1 MYEING
7 NQLTKEQLEN
17 IVSFTNM
24 SFEDYLAEHPEI
36 IEIEDVV
43 EDPTE
48 AVAEDAAVVAAEEEA
63 AESTDLQSES
73 FLLDADSSKLQLNK
87 DFKLLDDLIASPE
100 AMNKLELSEAI
111 DYNYKEANSGMQ
123 IEQQLENKFNE
134 RYAKWGFDFEQSGI
148 GDYLTVSTNDPNR
161 EEQLTKEF
169 SVGNG
174 GVLDKEGLAEMEAW
188 MKANKKEKVLGYT
201 NEIENFEVN
210 DLLDLVKS
218 KDIKLEDID
227 TEEERSTPTET
238 TNKFLEEL
246 SKKVY
251 ASEGL
256 DYDDYKT
263 EIENQKYYDKEI
275 ALINKINQEAQEF
288 GDKREDN
295 STGYETVEDE
305 NGNLITVAKPGT
317 SQSYIDNYKAT
328 EEEIKEFPNLFNKD
342 GSIIDGVAGRYS
354 TAKVDRLNYIKNEL
368 EAKQENPAINL
379 KSGAWQVAQDKRNKL
394 VREAKEKTE
403 VEIETQVKEVKNIIA
418 DNTQKFEKI
427 TGTSFADRETYFD
440 QYTAQQED
448 IKRQI
453 DIITK
458 GDENYEPQTQEE
470 FDALNSLIT
479 RSQDLY
485 KNDIEPVESIMK
497 GIDYAGA
504 EVTHLAELGNQVQL
518 ILNYDNLRNSI
529 DKKYV
534 DDTFEGF
541 LNYAYSQASEGR
553 VNQEFYKFAYGVN
566 DVNNEEDL
574 ANASKKIAL
583 EKAYSQGLL
592 TTKVFSDYQNA
603 QTVSEQMQLLGQ
615 NPIEIMASLW
625 AGSMSQFWN
634 TGSNLFLPI
643 LGSTTAAGVALG
655 FAGGPFAEI
664 TVPVGFVGGIK
675 TGLTSWSAITG
686 FSMEMGAAFS
696 TVAGQNNIDL
706 TDQDQVIAML
716 KNPDLVKQAEKLGK
730 DRGVPI
736 GLMSIIGSAAA
747 GAVAKPLATGYKAI
761 GRQIAAGMVIDP
773 ITEGIGE
780 TLAMVNA
787 GEELKWTE
795 VTNEMLGGQ
804 FGKMAGMKA
813 AIIKNNLAS
822 SQTNLAKSLTNL
834 DNLVKGNYKQSDIE
848 KFVFQMVK
856 KGRITNE
863 EATEI
868 LENSETNSATNNAIN
883 NSKTTL
889 AGKIGAKAKSAVGLG
904 INNISRQRIADLIK
918 TKKTINSEDNSIKN
932 NDLLKDID
940 AEINEI
946 LTTGKVKTD
955 TEIVTQKDYLQK
967 YFSQLSTGSRLMKQ
981 LFGQDVEIIDL
992 MSGKENIP
1000 QEVIDEIGE
1009 DNLDGFIANIGKT
1022 GAITDIA
1029 VGDKQY
1035 ILVDSNRI
1043 NAYGKAQLNAD
1054 SKDKLA
1060 FGAKSIS
1067 HEILHAILD
1076 RSLADEELDTA
1087 ADSLFKY
1094 MEEESKKENGAITAG
1109 TWNAIKQRL
1118 SGYERTRRNV
1128 VNPQLDSSGF
1138 IIEEDEDGNFFGT
1151 DKKAEDITAEEEY
1164 DALRNYNQEVFT
1176 NISDAINDGD
1186 LKYERQNKGFWQGM
1200 SDKLTDF
1207 FKYTIGAERE
1217 NIDYESLKTPEGA
1230 FDFIKNYNSAFAN
1243 DQSRRFRRGAVNEAL
1258 IAGRKQVGKDAQEG
1272 KIKPVRE
1279 SKASDMFNELPGERN
1294 PDGSY
1299 KINKKKWDRSRSK
1312 RTALKMIQQGE
1323 FDGLLG
1329 NVLLPGDNI
1338 YNIPKS
1344 RIINTAR
1351 GLVQDHVNNFNPEEN
1366 DSLWAWTNSQI
1377 RNKVLRAIEIE
1388 AGKDPKTKV
1397 VSTDEQIGSAEDQRT
1412 RGDVLVAEDQNIE
1425 ERIDEQDRLARE
1437 EKKVRSSKLKNILN
1451 LSDEVKNKVVRGVK
1465 AFLKSPKRP
1474 SFNFKGK
1481 KGAKSF
1487 LKAFRDDIKST
1498 LTSDMEK
1505 TFPKLKRGDKVGNK
1519 AAVRQ
1524 YLRSLAPELRR
1535 INEMDPAVMR
1545 LANWK
1550 GLFYEPV
1557 IDPKTGKQK
1566 KYTRL
1571 QAKEAQLKEGIKN
1584 LDAQNKVWKILNP
1597 TDLEVVNYLENK
1609 FRDYSL
1615 LREKMSSF
1623 MAEAVGKDAFYPVL
1637 NEMIAN
1643 NEFND
1648 LSEADFNL
1656 MEREAVVSELREVIK
1671 RDPSMRFSEM
1681 DLTPD
1686 EIVNLLEEQMNMAL
1700 KYGANSSTYD
1710 IAMAALP
1717 EPVQMIAEAIGL
1729 RQKFSAEAKAY
1740 KIPLINWKDY
1750 PEVFKNI
1757 PKLYKEN
1764 YTKADDE
1771 VAMKQ
1776 MLKFVSRLA
1785 GVLDP
1790 RVAEKLGI
1798 SFFGF
1803 TNRYLDPAASKQGVI
1818 TYQTDSIEDAA
1829 KVQQLLSNNNID
1841 STIELVDSSY
1851 VLTVD
1856 DHVTLNKN
1864 NDISIDKKFRNNILS
1879 LLKDQ
1884 EGKVKKNGTIEG
1896 AEGKYYQDSLRVQK
1910 EMSEGELQDLDWDV
1924 NDNEIYNSGFGI
1936 MGEIEDI
1943 LILDIPVDDYTENG
1957 KVKKGKRSLIEEKLG
1972 DRIRNANT
1980 ANSAAMKYVYEKI
1993 AEVLAEDPSLGIG
2006 FVRWQESATN
2016 NTKAQRG
2023 MTTLDLLQVQ
2033 DGSQAAFVSRDGKKF
2048 KKNLVGK
2055 DLKDFKDG
2063 EKGNWIINKSHPDYK
2078 AARQFV
2084 ENNVDIND
2092 SSAFAQAMAKAL
2104 GFKGEHVTPSANL
2117 MRELA
2122 QTVLTGSANMM
2133 TDKNSI
2139 YQLRNNLNDL
2149 LSNFSQS
2156 LGSEFMSAIQDK
2168 VLGETSVLDD
2178 LRAYSL
2184 SKEQQDTFVTL
2195 DGITGS
2201 EYVRNKAIFN
2211 EVIKSLNK
2219 QQNIVK
2225 PKNETFYVATKPLRF
2240 SSNDEV
2246 LNSFTVLDKA
2256 ADIARTPN
2264 APVKKIR
2271 VFDFDDTLARTKSN
2285 VLYTMPDGTTGKLT
2299 AEEFAKKGDAMVAEG
2314 VKWDFSEFNKVME
2327 GQKGPLFEVA
2337 QKIQE
2342 ARGTKDVFV
2351 LTARS
2356 QEAAPAIKQFLDSIG
2371 LNIPADNIT
2380 GLGNSSPY
2388 AKSNWIVDK
2397 AAEGYNDFY
2406 FADDHLGNVKA
2417 VKEVLSQVDVKSK
2430 VQQAKLRFSENIDV
2444 EFNEII
2450 ENATGIESF
2459 KDYSDIRAK
2468 TTGDKR
2474 RKWSL
2479 IPPSAEDFVGL
2490 LYPLLGKG
2498 KRGDATMQW
2507 FKDNLLEPYARAM
2520 NDLNVDQARL
2530 VQDYKA
2536 IKKLLKDIPK
2546 NLRKKAFGDFTYE
2559 QVVRAYTWHQQGI
2572 DIDGLSKRDLKEI
2585 LSFVE
2590 ENPELKQFSDQLIS
2604 INKGDG
2610 YSYPGVNWLSGTIT
2624 TDLIDGLRTGKRAK
2638 YLQQW
2643 KQNVDLIF
2651 SKKNLNK
2658 LEAAYGPRY
2667 REALEN
2673 IIGRMESGKN
2683 RDTKLGRLENRL
2695 LDFLNNSVG
2704 TVMFLNARSA
2714 VLQTLSS
2721 INFLNWSDNN
2731 PLKAGQAFA
2740 NQPQYWSDFMKLM
2753 NSEYLVG
2760 RRNGLKLNVSESEIA
2775 EAANTSQNKIKGV
2788 ISFLLK
2794 KGFVFTQIADSFA
2807 IATGGATFYRNRI
2820 NTYLKQGM
2828 TQGQAEVK
2836 AFTDFYEKS
2845 EESQQSSRPDRISQ
2859 QQASPLGRI
2868 IMAFANTPAQYARI
2882 QKKAILDLANG
2893 RGDYKENIS
2902 KIIYYG
2908 VVQNLIFNA
2917 LQQSLF
2923 ALAFD
2928 DEEEDEE
2935 AIRKLAK
2942 SKGISYD
2949 KAKEKLYGVDEGKNI
2964 KIANGM
2970 LDSIL
2975 RGLGIGGAVIST
2987 IKNLGVEVYDR
2998 SKRER
3003 PEYVDAAWRL
3013 LDIAPPLDI
3022 KVSKLK
3028 QAANEW
3034 DYNRWKPSAREP
3046 WNIKNPAYK
3055 SAAYVVSALTNV
3067 PLDRLF
3073 KKVEN
3078 VSGALESE
3086 QDWWKRIALL
3096 AGWSEWELRSAKEK
3110 AEEKDF
3116 VKRQKAAVRKFN
3128 ASKGLDIYG
3137 DPLEEKEKKKKK
3149 SKYKKV
3155 YRAR

>member
-36 IEIEDVV
+36 VEIEDVV

-48 AVAEDAAVVAAEEEA
+48 AVAEDAAVVAAEEEV
-63 AESTDLQSES
+63 AESTDSQSES

-87 DFKLLDDLIASPE
+87 DFKLLDDLVAKGKGALEITSEKNMYGDNVDIDPWADGIEETLAP
-100 AMNKLELSEAI
+100 KL
-111 DYNYKEANSGMQ
+111 
-123 IEQQLENKFNE
+123 NE
-134 RYAKWGFDFEQSGI
+134 TYAKWGFDFEESGI
-148 GDYLTVSTNDPNR
+148 GNYITVSTNDPNR

-169 SVGNG
+169 SVGNFG
-174 GVLDKEGLAEMEAW
+174 RGVDQTGLAEMEAW

-201 NEIENFEVN
+201 NEIENFEVD
-210 DLLDLVKS
+210 DLLNLVKS

-227 TEEERSTPTET
+227 TEEERATPTET
-238 TNKFLEEL
+238 TNKFLEEF
-246 SKKVY
+246 SRKVY

-263 EIENQKYYDKEI
+263 EVENQKYYDKEI

-295 STGYETVEDE
+295 SMGWETVEDE
-305 NGNLITVAKPGT
+305 NGNLITVAKSGT

-342 GSIIDGVAGRYS
+342 GSIIDGVAGSYS

-368 EAKQENPAINL
+368 EAKREDPAINL
-379 KSGAWQVAQDKRNKL
+379 KSGAWQIAEDKRNKL
-394 VREAKEKTE
+394 VKEAKEKTE

-418 DNTQKFEKI
+418 DNTQKFEKL
-427 TGTSFADRETYFD
+427 TGTPFADRETYFD

-453 DIITK
+453 NVITK

-470 FDALNSLIT
+470 FDALNSLVN
-479 RSQDLY
+479 RSQELY
-485 KNDIEPVESIMK
+485 KSDIEPVESVMK

-615 NPIEIMASLW
+615 NPIEIMSSLFC
-625 AGSMSQFWN
+625 GSMSQFWN

-643 LGSTTAAGVALG
+643 VGGATATGIGVGAVAGAP
-655 FAGGPFAEI
+655 AGG
-664 TVPVGFVGGIK
+664 VGAIPGGISGGISGFK
-675 TGLTSWSAITG
+675 YGMMGWQAITG
-686 FSMEMGAAFS
+686 YSMEMGAAFS
-696 TVAGQNNIDL
+696 TVAGQNNVDL

-716 KNPDLVKQAEKLGK
+716 KNPDLVAQAEKLGH
-730 DRGVPI
+730 DRGIPI

-780 TLAMVNA
+780 TLAMINA

-804 FGKMAGMKA
+804 FGKMAGLKVN
-813 AIIKNNLAS
+813 IIKNNLAS
-822 SQTNLAKSLTNL
+822 SQTKLAKSLTNL
-834 DNLVKGNYKQSDIE
+834 DNLVSGNYKQSDIE

-889 AGKIGAKAKSAVGLG
+889 AGKIGAKAKSALGLG

-967 YFSQLSTGSRLMKQ
+967 YFKQLNTGTRLMKQ

-1009 DNLDGFIANIGKT
+1009 DKIDGFIANIGQA

-1029 VGDKQY
+1029 VGNKQY

-1043 NAYGKAQLNAD
+1043 NSYGKAQLNAD

-1076 RSLADEELDTA
+1076 RSLADEELDAA

-1094 MEEESKKENGAITAG
+1094 MEEESQKENGGITAG
-1109 TWNAIKQRL
+1109 TWSAIKQRL
-1118 SGYERTRRNV
+1118 SGYERTKRNV
-1128 VNPQLDSSGF
+1128 VNPKLDSSGL

-1151 DKKAEDITAEEEY
+1151 DKKGKDITTEDKDSAI
-1164 DALRNYNQEVFT
+1164 RNYNQEIFT

-1207 FKYTIGAERE
+1207 FKYTLNRGRE
-1217 NIDYESLKTPEGA
+1217 SIDYESLKTPEGA
-1230 FDFIKNYNSAFAN
+1230 FNFIKNYNSAFAN
-1243 DQSRRFRRGAVNEAL
+1243 DQSRRFKRGITNEAVL
-1258 IAGRKQVGKDAQEG
+1258 DRIAKKSGS
-1272 KIKPVRE
+1272 KPLRE
-1279 SKASDMFNELPGERN
+1279 SKASDAFNELPGERN

-1299 KINKKKWDRSRSK
+1299 KINKKKWDRSRTK
-1312 RTALKMIQQGE
+1312 RTALKMVQQGE

-1329 NVLLPGDNI
+1329 AVLLPGDNI

-1366 DSLWAWTNSQI
+1366 NSLWAWTNSQI

-1388 AGKDPKTKV
+1388 TGKDPKTKV
-1397 VSTDEQIGSAEDQRT
+1397 VSTDEQIGSAENQRT
-1412 RGDVLVAEDQNIE
+1412 RGDLLVADDQNIE
-1425 ERIDEQDRLARE
+1425 ETIDEQDRLARE

-1474 SFNFKGK
+1474 SFNFKGE

-1505 TFPKLKRGDKVGNK
+1505 TFPKLKRGDKAGNK

-1524 YLRSLAPELRR
+1524 YLRGLAPELRR

-1584 LDAQNKVWKILNP
+1584 LDAQNKVWKMLNP

-1623 MAEAVGKDAFYPVL
+1623 VAEAVGKDAFYPVL

-1643 NEFND
+1643 NDFSD
-1648 LSEADFNL
+1648 LSESDFNL
-1656 MEREAVVSELREVIK
+1656 MEREAVVSELREVVR

-1750 PEVFKNI
+1750 PEIFKNI

-1764 YTKADDE
+1764 YTKAEDE

-1776 MLKFVSRLA
+1776 MLKFVSRLSE
-1785 GVLDP
+1785 VIDP

-1803 TNRYLDPAASKQGVI
+1803 TNRYLDAAASKQGII
-1818 TYQTDSIEDAA
+1818 TYETNSIEDAG
-1829 KVQQLLSNNNID
+1829 KVQQLLSNNKIE
-1841 STIELVDSSY
+1841 STIELINGNY
-1851 VLTVD
+1851 VITVD
-1856 DHVTLNKN
+1856 DHVSLNQKGEVTV
-1864 NDISIDKKFRNNILS
+1864 DKKFRNNILS
-1879 LLKDQ
+1879 LLNNQ
-1884 EGKVKKNGTIEG
+1884 EGEVKKTGKIEG
-1896 AEGKYYQDSLRVQK
+1896 AEGKYYQDSLKVKQK
-1910 EMSEGELQDLDWDV
+1910 MSEGKLQDLDWDV

-1936 MGEIEDI
+1936 MGEVEDI

-1993 AEVLAEDPSLGIG
+1993 AEVLAKDPSLGIG

-2048 KKNLVGK
+2048 KKNLAGK
-2055 DLKDFKDG
+2055 DLKEFKDG
-2063 EKGNWIINKSHPDYK
+2063 EKGNWIINKNHPDYK

-2092 SSAFAQAMAKAL
+2092 SSALAQAMAKAL
-2104 GFKGEHVTPSANL
+2104 SFKGEHVTPSANL

-2133 TDKNSI
+2133 TDENSI
-2139 YQLRNNLNDL
+2139 YQLKNNLNDL

-2184 SKEQQDTFVTL
+2184 NKEQQDTFITL
-2195 DGITGS
+2195 DGTTGS
-2201 EYVRNKAIFN
+2201 EYVRNKAIFS

-2219 QQNIVK
+2219 QQDVVK

-2371 LNIPADNIT
+2371 LNIPAENIT

-2498 KRGDATMQW
+2498 KKGDATMQW

-2610 YSYPGVNWLSGTIT
+2610 YSYPGINWLSGTIT

-2740 NQPQYWSDFMKLM
+2740 NQPQYWSDFMRLM
-2753 NSEYLVG
+2753 NSEYLIG

-2788 ISFLLK
+2788 VSFLLK

-2998 SKRER
+2998 SKRKK
-3003 PEYVDAAWRL
+3003 PEYADAAWRL

-3034 DYNRWKPSAREP
+3034 DYNRWKPSARDP

-3116 VKRQKAAVRKFN
+3116 VKRQKAAVREFN
-3128 ASKGLDIYG
+3128 ASKGLDIYEN
-3137 DPLEEKEKKKKK
+3137 PLEEKEKKSKKTK
-3149 SKYKKV
+3149 FVIIK
-3155 YRAR
+3155 

>member
-48 AVAEDAAVVAAEEEA
+48 AVAEDAAVVAAEEEV
-63 AESTDLQSES
+63 AESTDSQSES

-100 AMNKLELSEAI
+100 AMNELELSEAI

-201 NEIENFEVN
+201 NEIENFEVD

-227 TEEERSTPTET
+227 TEEELETPTET
-238 TNKFLEEL
+238 TNKFLEEF
-246 SKKVY
+246 SRKVY

-256 DYDDYKT
+256 DYNDYKT
-263 EIENQKYYDKEI
+263 EVENQKRNDKELE
-275 ALINKINQEAQEF
+275 LINKIE
-288 GDKREDN
+288 REVNATVDAANEDFFSTDFDN
-295 STGYETVEDE
+295 TIPHLVLNRYR
-305 NGNLITVAKPGT
+305 
-317 SQSYIDNYKAT
+317 AT
-328 EEEIKEFPNLFNKD
+328 EEEIKEFPDLFNKD
-342 GSIIDGVAGRYS
+342 GSIIDGKSSSLSQNFSIGGL
-354 TAKVDRLNYIKNEL
+354 KGDRLAFVKNEL

-403 VEIETQVKEVKNIIA
+403 VEIETQVKEVKNIIS

-427 TGTSFADRETYFD
+427 TGTPFKDRETYFD

-453 DIITK
+453 DVITK

-534 DDTFEGF
+534 DDTFTGMV
-541 LNYAYSQASEGR
+541 NYAYSQASEGR

-625 AGSMSQFWN
+625 SGSMSQFWN

-643 LGSTTAAGVALG
+643 LGSTTAAGAAAGL
-655 FAGGPFAEI
+655 AGGPFAEI
-664 TVPVGFVGGIK
+664 TVPAGIVGGIK
-675 TGLTSWSAITG
+675 TGMTTWSAITG
-686 FSMEMGAAFS
+686 YSMEMGAAFS
-696 TVAGQNNIDL
+696 TVAGQNNVDL
-706 TDQDQVIAML
+706 TDQDQVMAML
-716 KNPDLVKQAEKLGK
+716 KNRDLVAQAEKLGNE
-730 DRGVPI
+730 RGVPI

-747 GAVAKPLATGYKAI
+747 GAVVKPLATGYKAI

-834 DNLVKGNYKQSDIE
+834 DNLVSGNYKQSDIE

-967 YFSQLSTGSRLMKQ
+967 YFSQLSTGTRLMKQ
-981 LFGQDVEIIDL
+981 LFGQDVEIVDL
-992 MSGKENIP
+992 TSGKENIS

-1009 DNLDGFIANIGKT
+1009 KQIDEYIANISKAA
-1022 GAITDIA
+1022 AITDIA
-1029 VGDKQY
+1029 VGNKQY

-1043 NAYGKAQLNAD
+1043 NRYGREQLNAGK
-1054 SKDKLA
+1054 KDKLA
-1060 FGAKSIS
+1060 YGAKSIS

-1076 RSLADEELDTA
+1076 RSLADEELDSA
-1087 ADSLFKY
+1087 ADSLFKH
-1094 MEEESKKENGAITAG
+1094 MEEESKKETGGITAG
-1109 TWNAIKQRL
+1109 TWNDIKGRL
-1118 SGYERTRRNV
+1118 ISYAATRNKV
-1128 VNPQLDSSGF
+1128 LNDPKSTT
-1138 IIEEDEDGNFFGT
+1138 ENKNAAT
-1151 DKKAEDITAEEEY
+1151 
-1164 DALRNYNQEVFT
+1164 RNYNQEVFT

-1207 FKYTIGAERE
+1207 FKYTITGKGRE
-1217 NIDYESLKTPEGA
+1217 SIDYESLGTAEGA
-1230 FDFIKNYNSAFAN
+1230 FNFIKNYNSAFAN
-1243 DQSRRFRRGAVNEAL
+1243 DQSRRFRRGVTNEAVL
-1258 IAGRKQVGKDAQEG
+1258 DRIAKEKGS
-1272 KIKPVRE
+1272 KPLRE

-1329 NVLLPGDNI
+1329 KVLLPGDNI
-1338 YNIPKS
+1338 YNIPKP

-1351 GLVQDHVNNFNPEEN
+1351 GLIQDHVNNFNPEEN

-1474 SFNFKGK
+1474 SFNFKGE

-1750 PEVFKNI
+1750 PEIFKNI

-1764 YTKADDE
+1764 YTKANDE

-1776 MLKFVSRLA
+1776 MLKFVSKLA

-1818 TYQTDSIEDAA
+1818 TYQTESIEDAA
-1829 KVQQLLSNNNID
+1829 KVQQLLSDNNIN
-1841 STIELVDSSY
+1841 STMELVDSAY

-1856 DHVTLNKN
+1856 DHVTLNEN

-1879 LLKDQ
+1879 LLNDQ
-1884 EGKVKKNGTIEG
+1884 EGKVKKTGKIEG
-1896 AEGKYYQDSLRVQK
+1896 AEGKYYQDSLRVQQ

-1943 LILDIPVDDYTENG
+1943 LILDIPADDYTENG

-2048 KKNLVGK
+2048 KKNLAGK

-2063 EKGNWIINKSHPDYK
+2063 EKGNWIINKSHPDYN
-2078 AARQFV
+2078 AAKQFV

-2104 GFKGEHVTPSANL
+2104 SFKGEHVTPSANL

-2133 TDKNSI
+2133 TDENSI
-2139 YQLRNNLNDL
+2139 YQLKNNLNDL

-2195 DGITGS
+2195 DGVTGS

-2225 PKNETFYVATKPLRF
+2225 PKNETFYVATKSLRF

-2256 ADIARTPN
+2256 ANIARTPN
-2264 APVKKIR
+2264 NPVKKIR

-2299 AEEFAKKGDAMVAEG
+2299 AEEFAKKGDDMVAEG

-2356 QEAAPAIKQFLDSIG
+2356 QEAAPAIKQFLDNIG

-2388 AKSNWIVDK
+2388 AKSNWIVGK

-2507 FKDNLLEPYARAM
+2507 FKDNLLEPYSRAM

-2530 VQDYKA
+2530 VEDYKA

-2590 ENPELKQFSDQLIS
+2590 ENPELKQFSDQLIN

-2731 PLKAGQAFA
+2731 PLKAGEAFA
-2740 NQPQYWSDFMKLM
+2740 DQPQYWSDFMTLM

-2775 EAANTSQNKIKGV
+2775 EAANASQNKIKGV

-2794 KGFVFTQIADSFA
+2794 KGFVFTQISDSFA

-2998 SKRER
+2998 SKREK
-3003 PEYVDAAWRL
+3003 PEYADAAWRL

-3022 KVSKLK
+3022 KVSKLR

-3034 DYNRWKPSAREP
+3034 DYNRWKPSARDP

-3073 KKVEN
+3073 KKIEN

-3128 ASKGLDIYG
+3128 ASKGLDIYEN
-3137 DPLEEKEKKKKK
+3137 PLEEKEKEKKK

>member
-36 IEIEDVV
+36 VEIEDVV

-48 AVAEDAAVVAAEEEA
+48 AVAEDAAVVAAEEEV
-63 AESTDLQSES
+63 AESTDSQSES

-87 DFKLLDDLIASPE
+87 DFKLLDDLVS
-100 AMNKLELSEAI
+100 NKTSEDKDLQNA
-111 DYNYKEANSGMQ
+111 
-123 IEQQLENKFNE
+123 LENHEKHQNIGYIEEELATKFNE
-134 RYAKWGFDFEQSGI
+134 TYAKWGFDFESSGM
-148 GDYLTVSTNDPNR
+148 GDYLTVSTNDTNR

-169 SVGNG
+169 SVGNSG
-174 GVLDKEGLAEMEAW
+174 ALDQEGLAEMEAW

-201 NEIENFEVN
+201 NEIENFEVD

-227 TEEERSTPTET
+227 TEEERTTPTET
-238 TNKFLEEL
+238 TNKFLDEF

-263 EIENQKYYDKEI
+263 EVENQKYYDKELK
-275 ALINKINQEAQEF
+275 LIGEIEKGAEAVRDVS
-288 GDKREDN
+288 GKARGDN
-295 STGYETVEDE
+295 SY
-305 NGNLITVAKPGT
+305 
-317 SQSYIDNYKAT
+317 QSYVDNYKAS
-328 EEEIKEFPNLFNKD
+328 EEDIKEFPNLFNKD
-342 GSIIDGVAGRYS
+342 GSIVDGVANNTYS
-354 TAKVDRLNYIKNEL
+354 AKTDRLLYLRNEL
-368 EAKQENPAINL
+368 ENKRLNPAINYTA
-379 KSGAWQVAQDKRNKL
+379 GAWAIAKDKRNKL
-394 VREAKEKTE
+394 VQEAKAKSE

-418 DNTQKFEKI
+418 DNTQKFEKL
-427 TGTSFADRETYFD
+427 TGTPFADRETYFD

-453 DIITK
+453 DVITK

-504 EVTHLAELGNQVQL
+504 EVTHLAELGNQMQL

-615 NPIEIMASLW
+615 NPIEIMSSLFC
-625 AGSMSQFWN
+625 GSMSQFWN
-634 TGSNLFLPI
+634 TGSNLFLPMVGGAMATGI
-643 LGSTTAAGVALG
+643 GVGAVAGAP
-655 FAGGPFAEI
+655 AGG
-664 TVPVGFVGGIK
+664 VGAIPGGISGGISGFK
-675 TGLTSWSAITG
+675 YGMMGWNAITG
-686 FSMEMGAAFS
+686 YSMEMGAAFS
-696 TVAGQNNIDL
+696 TVAGQNNVDL

-716 KNPDLVKQAEKLGK
+716 KNPELVAEAEKLGH

-822 SQTNLAKSLTNL
+822 SQTKLAKSLTNL
-834 DNLVKGNYKQSDIE
+834 DNLVSGNYKQSDIE

-967 YFSQLSTGSRLMKQ
+967 YFKQLNTGTRLMKQ
-981 LFGQDVEIIDL
+981 LFGQDVEIVDL

-1009 DNLDGFIANIGKT
+1009 DLIDGYIANINKAA
-1022 GAITDIA
+1022 AITDIA
-1029 VGDKQY
+1029 VGNKQY

-1043 NAYGKAQLNAD
+1043 NTYGKQQLNAGK
-1054 SKDKLA
+1054 KDKLA
-1060 FGAKSIS
+1060 YGAKSIS

-1076 RSLADEELDTA
+1076 RSLADEELDAA
-1087 ADSLFKY
+1087 ADSLFEH
-1094 MEEESKKENGAITAG
+1094 MEEESKKETGGITAG
-1109 TWNAIKQRL
+1109 AWNAVKGRLIK
-1118 SGYERTRRNV
+1118 YAVTRNKV
-1128 VNPQLDSSGF
+1128 LNDPNSTTEGK
-1138 IIEEDEDGNFFGT
+1138 NAA
-1151 DKKAEDITAEEEY
+1151 K
-1164 DALRNYNQEVFT
+1164 RNYNQEVFT

-1186 LKYERQNKGFWQGM
+1186 LKYERQDKSFWQGM

-1207 FKYTIGAERE
+1207 FKYTLNLGRE
-1217 NIDYESLKTPEGA
+1217 SIDYESLKTPEGA
-1230 FDFIKNYNSAFAN
+1230 FNFIKNYNSAFAN
-1243 DQSRRFRRGAVNEAL
+1243 DQGRRFKRGITNEAVL
-1258 IAGRKQVGKDAQEG
+1258 DRIAKESGS
-1272 KIKPVRE
+1272 KPLRE

-1312 RTALKMIQQGE
+1312 RTALKMVQQGE

-1329 NVLLPGDNI
+1329 GVLLPGDNI
-1338 YNIPKS
+1338 YNIPKPQ
-1344 RIINTAR
+1344 IINTAR

-1366 DSLWAWTNSQI
+1366 NSLWAWTNSQI

-1388 AGKDPKTKV
+1388 TGKDPKTKV

-1412 RGDVLVAEDQNIE
+1412 RGDLLVADDQNIE
-1425 ERIDEQDRLARE
+1425 ETIDEQDKLARE

-1474 SFNFKGK
+1474 SFNFKGE

-1505 TFPKLKRGDKVGNK
+1505 TFPKLKRGDKAGNK
-1519 AAVRQ
+1519 TAVRQ
-1524 YLRSLAPELRR
+1524 YLRGLAPELRR

-1584 LDAQNKVWKILNP
+1584 LDAQNKVWKMLNP

-1623 MAEAVGKDAFYPVL
+1623 IAEAVGKDAFYPVL

-1643 NEFND
+1643 NEFSD
-1648 LSEADFNL
+1648 LSESDFNL
-1656 MEREAVVSELREVIK
+1656 MEREAVVSELREVVR

-1750 PEVFKNI
+1750 PEIFKNI

-1764 YTKADDE
+1764 YTKAEDE

-1776 MLKFVSRLA
+1776 MLKFVSRLSE
-1785 GVLDP
+1785 VIDP

-1803 TNRYLDPAASKQGVI
+1803 TNRYLDAAASKQGII
-1818 TYQTDSIEDAA
+1818 TYETNSIEDAG
-1829 KVQQLLSNNNID
+1829 KVQQLLSNNKIE
-1841 STIELVDSSY
+1841 STIELINGNY
-1851 VLTVD
+1851 VITVD
-1856 DHVTLNKN
+1856 DHVSLNQKGEVTV
-1864 NDISIDKKFRNNILS
+1864 DKKFRNNILS
-1879 LLKDQ
+1879 LLNNQ
-1884 EGKVKKNGTIEG
+1884 EGEVKKTGKIEG
-1896 AEGKYYQDSLRVQK
+1896 AEGKYYQDSLKVKQK
-1910 EMSEGELQDLDWDV
+1910 MSEGKLQDLDWDV

-1936 MGEIEDI
+1936 MGEVEDI

-2048 KKNLVGK
+2048 KKNLAGK

-2063 EKGNWIINKSHPDYK
+2063 EKGNWIINKNHPDYQ

-2104 GFKGEHVTPSANL
+2104 SFKGEHVTPSANL

-2133 TDKNSI
+2133 TDENSI
-2139 YQLRNNLNDL
+2139 YQLKNNLNDL

-2184 SKEQQDTFVTL
+2184 SKEQQDTFITL
-2195 DGITGS
+2195 DGTTGS
-2201 EYVRNKAIFN
+2201 EYVRNKAIFS

-2219 QQNIVK
+2219 QQDVVK

-2371 LNIPADNIT
+2371 LNIPAENIT

-2498 KRGDATMQW
+2498 KKGDATMQW

-2740 NQPQYWSDFMKLM
+2740 NQPQYWSDFMRLM

-2998 SKRER
+2998 SKRKK
-3003 PEYVDAAWRL
+3003 PEYADAAWRL

-3034 DYNRWKPSAREP
+3034 DYNRWKPSARDP

-3110 AEEKDF
+3110 AAEKDF
-3116 VKRQKAAVRKFN
+3116 VKRQKAAVREFN
-3128 ASKGLDIYG
+3128 ASKGLDIYEN
-3137 DPLEEKEKKKKK
+3137 PLEEKEKKSK
-3149 SKYKKV
+3149 SKKTKFVIKK
-3155 YRAR
+3155 

>member
-7 NQLTKEQLEN
+7 NQITREQLEN

-24 SFEDYLAEHPEI
+24 SFDDYLAEHPEI
-36 IEIEDVV
+36 VEVDEIV

-48 AVAEDAAVVAAEEEA
+48 AVAEDAAVVAAEEEV
-63 AESTDLQSES
+63 AESTDSQSES
-73 FLLDADSSKLQLNK
+73 FLLDADSSKLQVNK
-87 DFKLLDDLIASPE
+87 DFKLLDDLISNDSSTYLAYGNE
-100 AMNKLELSEAI
+100 EEDLRHTIDHHGQHKDIGYIEEELA
-111 DYNYKEANSGMQ
+111 K
-123 IEQQLENKFNE
+123 KFNQK
-134 RYAKWGFDFEQSGI
+134 YAKWGFDFESSGM
-148 GDYLTVSTNDPNR
+148 GDYLTVSTNDPNK

-169 SVGNG
+169 SVGNF

-201 NEIENFEVN
+201 NEIENFEVD

-218 KDIKLEDID
+218 KEIKLEDID
-227 TEEERSTPTET
+227 TEEELETPTET
-238 TNKFLEEL
+238 TNKFLDEF
-246 SKKVY
+246 SRKVY

-256 DYDDYKT
+256 DYNDYKT
-263 EIENQKYYDKEI
+263 EVENQKHYDKEI
-275 ALINKINQEAQEF
+275 ALINKIQDEAILKAEENEESSTPIEADWSDQDYFWNED
-288 GDKREDN
+288 GDP
-295 STGYETVEDE
+295 
-305 NGNLITVAKPGT
+305 IHIAQPGKA
-317 SQSYIDNYKAT
+317 QWYVDNYKAT
-328 EEEIKEFPNLFNKD
+328 EEEINEFPDLFNKD
-342 GSIIDGVAGRYS
+342 GSIVDGVGSHLRS
-354 TAKVDRLNYIKNEL
+354 QKNDRLEWLRNEL
-368 EAKQENPAINL
+368 EAKQENPVLNL
-379 KSGAWQVAQDKRNKL
+379 KSGAWQIAKDKRNRL
-394 VREAKEKTE
+394 IQEAKEKTQE
-403 VEIETQVKEVKNIIA
+403 EINTQVKEVKNIIA

-427 TGTSFADRETYFD
+427 TGTSFADRQTYFD

-453 DIITK
+453 EVITK
-458 GDENYEPQTQEE
+458 GDTEYEPQTQEE
-470 FDALNSLIT
+470 YDALNSLIT
-479 RSQDLY
+479 RSQELY
-485 KNDIEPVESIMK
+485 KNDIEPVEKIMK

-504 EVTHLAELGNQVQL
+504 EITHLSDLGNTTQL
-518 ILNYDNLRNSI
+518 ILGYDNLRSDI
-529 DKKYV
+529 DTKYV
-534 DDTFEGF
+534 DSKFQSFVNYSLSQHIEGK
-541 LNYAYSQASEGR
+541 
-553 VNQEFYKFAYGVN
+553 VNKEFYRLVYGVN
-566 DVNNEEDL
+566 DINSEEDL
-574 ANASKKIAL
+574 ANAAKNVAL
-583 EKAYSQGLL
+583 QKAYAQNLL
-592 TTKVFSDYQNA
+592 TSKVFADYQKA
-603 QTVSEQMQLLGQ
+603 ETVSQQMELLGQ
-615 NPIEIMASLW
+615 DPVEILASLW
-625 AGSMSQFWN
+625 AGSMSQFIE
-634 TGSNLFLPI
+634 TGSSIFLPI
-643 LGSTTAAGVALG
+643 VGGATGAGAAAGL
-655 FAGGPFAEI
+655 AGGPLAEV
-664 TVPVGFVGGIK
+664 TVPAGALSGFK
-675 TGLTSWSAITG
+675 TGMMAWSAITG
-686 FSMEMGAAFS
+686 YSMEVGAAFS
-696 TVAGQNNIDL
+696 TVAGRHNIDM
-706 TDQDQVIAML
+706 TDEQQVLALL
-716 KNPDLVKQAEKLGK
+716 KNPELVKEAEKLGHE
-730 DRGVPI
+730 RGVPI
-736 GLMSIIGSAAA
+736 ALMSILGSAASN
-747 GAVAKPLATGYKAI
+747 AVAKPLATGYRAV

-773 ITEGIGE
+773 LTEGIGE

-787 GEELKWTE
+787 GEDLKWTE

-804 FGKMAGMKA
+804 FGKMAGLKA
-813 AIIKNNLAS
+813 SIIKNNLAS
-822 SQTNLAKSLTNL
+822 SQTKLAKGLTNL
-834 DNLVKGNYKQSDIE
+834 DNLIKGNYKQADIE
-848 KFVFQMVK
+848 KFVFQMLK
-856 KGRITNE
+856 KGRISNE
-863 EATEI
+863 EATQI
-868 LENSETNSATNNAIN
+868 LENAEVNSATNNAIN

-889 AGKIGAKAKSAVGLG
+889 AGKIEAKAKNMVGLG
-904 INNISRQRIADLIK
+904 VNTMAKQRIADLIK
-918 TKKTINSEDNSIKN
+918 TKKTINSEDNEIKN
-932 NDLLKDID
+932 NKLISDID

-967 YFSQLSTGSRLMKQ
+967 YFSQLKTGSRLMKQ
-981 LFGQDVEIIDL
+981 LFGQDVEIVDL

-1009 DNLDGFIANIGKT
+1009 DNLDGFIANMGQT

-1029 VGDKQY
+1029 VGNKQY

-1043 NAYGKAQLNAD
+1043 NAYGKQQLNAD

-1076 RSLADEELDTA
+1076 RSLADEELDAA
-1087 ADSLFKY
+1087 ADSLFKH
-1094 MEEESKKENGAITAG
+1094 MEEESQKENGGITAG
-1109 TWNAIKQRL
+1109 TWGNIKGRL
-1118 SGYERTRRNV
+1118 SGYAKTRDEVLN
-1128 VNPQLDSSGF
+1128 NPES
-1138 IIEEDEDGNFFGT
+1138 
-1151 DKKAEDITAEEEY
+1151 TAEEEY

-1207 FKYTIGAERE
+1207 FKYTIGAGRE

-1243 DQSRRFRRGAVNEAL
+1243 DQSRRFRRGATNEAL
-1258 IAGRKQVGKDAQEG
+1258 IAGRKQIGKDAQEG
-1272 KIKPVRE
+1272 KTKPVRE
-1279 SKASDMFNELPGERN
+1279 SKASDAFNELPGERN

-1299 KINKKKWDRSRSK
+1299 KISKKKWDRSRAK
-1312 RTALKMIQQGE
+1312 RTAIKMVQQGE
-1323 FDGLLG
+1323 FDGLMG
-1329 NVLLPGDNI
+1329 AVLLPGDNI

-1344 RIINTAR
+1344 QIINTAR

-1366 DSLWAWTNSQI
+1366 NSLWGWTNPQI

-1388 AGKDPKTKV
+1388 TGKDPKTKV

-1425 ERIDEQDRLARE
+1425 ERIDEQDRLAKE

-1474 SFNFKGK
+1474 SFNFKGE

-1487 LKAFRDDIKST
+1487 LKSFRDDIKST

-1505 TFPKLKRGDKVGNK
+1505 TFPKLTRGDKVGNK

-1524 YLRSLAPELRR
+1524 YLRGLAPELRK

-1584 LDAQNKVWKILNP
+1584 VDAQNKVWKILNP
-1597 TDLEVVNYLENK
+1597 TDLEIVNYLENK

-1623 MAEAVGKDAFYPVL
+1623 VAEAVGKDAFYPVL

-1686 EIVNLLEEQMNMAL
+1686 EIVNLLEDQMNFAL
-1700 KYGANSSTYD
+1700 EYGANSATYD

-1717 EPVQMIAEAIGL
+1717 DSVQMIAEAIGL
-1729 RQKFSAEAKAY
+1729 RQKFTSEAQRYKA
-1740 KIPLINWKDY
+1740 PLINWKEY
-1750 PEVFKNI
+1750 PEIFKYI
-1757 PKLYKEN
+1757 PQLYKEN
-1764 YTKADDE
+1764 YTKAEDE

-1785 GVLDP
+1785 EVIDP
-1790 RVAEKLGI
+1790 RVGEKLGI
-1798 SFFGF
+1798 DFFGF
-1803 TNRYLDPAASKQGVI
+1803 TNRYMDAAASKQGII
-1818 TYQTDSIEDAA
+1818 TYETNSIEDAG
-1829 KVQQLLSNNNID
+1829 KVQQLLSNNKVE
-1841 STIELVDSSY
+1841 STIELTNGNY
-1851 VLTVD
+1851 VITVD
-1856 DHVTLNKN
+1856 DHVSLNQKGEVTV
-1864 NDISIDKKFRNNILS
+1864 DKKSRNNILS
-1879 LLKDQ
+1879 LLNDQ
-1884 EGKVKKNGTIEG
+1884 EGEVKKNGKIEG
-1896 AEGKYYQDSLRVQK
+1896 AEGKYYQDSLKVQQK
-1910 EMSEGELQDLDWDV
+1910 ISEGKLQDLDWDV

-1936 MGEIEDI
+1936 MGEVENI
-1943 LILDIPVDDYTENG
+1943 LILNIPVDDYTENG

-1980 ANSAAMKYVYEKI
+1980 ANAAAMKYVYEKI

-2023 MTTLDLLQVQ
+2023 MTTLDLLQMQ
-2033 DGSQAAFVSRDGKKF
+2033 DGSQAAFVSRDGNKF
-2048 KKNLVGK
+2048 KKSLAGK
-2055 DLKDFKDG
+2055 DLKDFKAG
-2063 EKGNWIINKSHPDYK
+2063 EKGEWMINKNHPDYK

-2084 ENNVDIND
+2084 ENTIDVK
-2092 SSAFAQAMAKAL
+2092 SPEEFVQAMAKAL

-2122 QTVLTGSANMM
+2122 QIVLTGSANLI
-2133 TDKNSI
+2133 TDENSI
-2139 YQLRNNLNDL
+2139 YQLKNNLNEL

-2156 LGSEFMSAIQDK
+2156 LGSEFMSAIQDR

-2178 LRAYSL
+2178 LRVYSL
-2184 SKEQQDTFVTL
+2184 TTEQQNTFTTL
-2195 DGITGS
+2195 DGILGS
-2201 EYVRNKAIFN
+2201 EYVKKKAL
-2211 EVIKSLNK
+2211 LNK
-2219 QQNIVK
+2219 VIQDLGKQKRVAES
-2225 PKNETFYVATKPLRF
+2225 KNETFYVGTKPLRF

-2256 ADIARTPN
+2256 ANIARTPN
-2264 APVKKIR
+2264 APIKKIR

-2299 AEEFAKKGDAMVAEG
+2299 AEEFAKKGDAMVTKG

-2371 LNIPADNIT
+2371 LNIPAKNIT

-2388 AKSNWIVDK
+2388 AKSNWIVGK

-2417 VKEVLSQVDVKSK
+2417 VEEVLSQVDVKSK

-2468 TTGDKR
+2468 TTGAKR
-2474 RKWSL
+2474 KKWSL

-2498 KRGDATMQW
+2498 KKGDATMQW

-2520 NDLNVDQARL
+2520 NELNKDQSRL

-2536 IKKLLKDIPK
+2536 IKKLLNNIPK

-2572 DIDGLSKRDLKEI
+2572 EVQGLSKRDLKEI
-2585 LSFVE
+2585 LNFVE
-2590 ENPELKQFSDQLIS
+2590 ENPELKEFSDQLIN

-2610 YSYPGVNWLSGTIT
+2610 YAYPGVNWLSGTIT
-2624 TDLIDGLRTGKRAK
+2624 TDLVDGLRTEKRAK

-2643 KQNVDLIF
+2643 KQNIDLIF

-2658 LEAAYGPRY
+2658 LEAAYGPKY

-2673 IIGRMESGKN
+2673 IIGRMESGRN

-2714 VLQTLSS
+2714 VLQTISA
-2721 INFLNWSDNN
+2721 INFINWSDNN
-2731 PLKAGQAFA
+2731 PLKAGKAFA
-2740 NQPQYWSDFMKLM
+2740 NQPQYWSDFMRLI
-2753 NSEYLVG
+2753 NSEYLVN

-2788 ISFLLK
+2788 VSYLLK
-2794 KGFVFTQIADSFA
+2794 KGFVFTQFADSFA

-2820 NTYLKQGM
+2820 NTYLKEGM
-2828 TQGQAEVK
+2828 TQEEAETK
-2836 AFTDFYEKS
+2836 AFNDFYEKS

-2868 IMAFANTPAQYARI
+2868 VMAFANTPAQYARL
-2882 QKKAILDLANG
+2882 QKKAVLDLVNG

-2908 VVQNLIFNA
+2908 IVQNLIFNA
-2917 LQQSLF
+2917 LQQGLF

-2928 DEEEDEE
+2928 DEEDDEY
-2935 AIRKLAK
+2935 AIEKLAK
-2942 SKGISYD
+2942 SKGISYEE
-2949 KAKEKLYGVDEGKNI
+2949 AKERLYGSDRDKNL

-2975 RGLGIGGAVIST
+2975 RGLGIGGAVVST

-2998 SKRER
+2998 SQEKR
-3003 PEYVDAAWRL
+3003 PEYADAAWRL

-3022 KVSKLK
+3022 KASKLR
-3028 QAANEW
+3028 QGANEW
-3034 DYNRWKPSAREP
+3034 EYNRWKPNARDP
-3046 WNIKNPAYK
+3046 WSIKNPAYK

-3067 PLDRLF
+3067 PLDRVF
-3073 KKVEN
+3073 RKAEN
-3078 VSGALESE
+3078 IAGALEAE

-3096 AGWSEWELRSAKEK
+3096 AGWSEWELMSAVEK
-3110 AEEKDF
+3110 EEKKART
-3116 VKRQKAAVRKFN
+3116 KRQKAAVRKFN
-3128 ASKGLDIYG
+3128 KAKGLDIYEN
-3137 DPLEEKEKKKKK
+3137 PLEEKEKTK
-3149 SKYKKV
+3149 SKSKSKKII
-3155 YRAR
+3155 RI